1 MDKKSILYILLAIL
15 AFSVFYRVATVPEE
29 KRAPLKY
36 KTGAKSSELGV
47 GSSEFK
53 TGKEDIPRIE
63 LSKLT
68 SAKGKPPAD
77 GVNLFYPFFVKV
89 EPPKPPEPLK
99 PVVPL
104 PLPVDPLEEELKLF
118 RFLGFLEERLPAGR
132 DKRIFLSK
140 GQNIYIVRNGDI
152 IEGRFK
158 VDIKGDVIE
167 VSGIN
172 SEKMVAIPITER

>member
-36 KTGAKSSELGV
+36 KTGAK
-47 GSSEFK
+47 SSEFK

-89 EPPKPPEPLK
+89 EPPKPPEP
-99 PVVPL
+99 VVPL
-104 PLPVDPLEEELKLF
+104 PPPVDPLEEELKLF

-158 VDIKGDVIE
+158 VNIKGGVIE

>member
-1 MDKKSILYILLAIL
+1 MDKQIILYIVLAIL

-47 GSSEFK
+47 QSSEFK

-77 GVNLFYPFFVKV
+77 GVNLFYPFCGRAQRPNPALAG
-89 EPPKPPEPLK
+89 PPRGRDHPEGAGL
-99 PVVPL
+99 
-104 PLPVDPLEEELKLF
+104 LKLF
-118 RFLGFLEERLPAGR
+118 LNR
-132 DKRIFLSK
+132 
-140 GQNIYIVRNGDI
+140 
-152 IEGRFK
+152 
-158 VDIKGDVIE
+158 
-167 VSGIN
+167 
-172 SEKMVAIPITER
+172 

>member
-36 KTGAKSSELGV
+36 KTGTLPAGAGLKKGLDA
-47 GSSEFK
+47 
-53 TGKEDIPRIE
+53 DIPVIEVSRLMSGRI
-63 LSKLT
+63 
-68 SAKGKPPAD
+68 KPPAD

-89 EPPKPPEPLK
+89 EPPKPPEP
-99 PVVPL
+99 VVPM
-104 PLPVDPLEEELKLF
+104 PPHVDPLEEELKLF

>member
-36 KTGAKSSELGV
+36 KTGTLPAGAGLKKGLDA
-47 GSSEFK
+47 
-53 TGKEDIPRIE
+53 DIPVIEVSRLMSGRI
-63 LSKLT
+63 
-68 SAKGKPPAD
+68 KPPAD

-89 EPPKPPEPLK
+89 EPPKPPEP
-99 PVVPL
+99 VVPM
-104 PLPVDPLEEELKLF
+104 PPHVDPLEEELKLF
-118 RFLGFLEERLPAGR
+118 RFLGFLEERLPDGR

-158 VDIKGDVIE
+158 VNIKGGVIE
-167 VSGIN
+167 ISGIN

>member
-36 KTGAKSSELGV
+36 KTGTLPAGAGLKKGLDA
-47 GSSEFK
+47 
-53 TGKEDIPRIE
+53 DIPVIEVSRLMSGRI
-63 LSKLT
+63 
-68 SAKGKPPAD
+68 KPPAD
-77 GVNLFYPFFVKV
+77 GVNLFYPFFIKV
-89 EPPKPPEPLK
+89 EPPKPPEP
-99 PVVPL
+99 VVLL
-104 PLPVDPLEEELKLF
+104 PPPVDPLEEELKLF
-118 RFLGFLEERLPAGR
+118 RFLGFLEERVPAGR

-158 VDIKGDVIE
+158 VNIKGDVIE

>member
-36 KTGAKSSELGV
+36 KTGTLPAGAGLKKGLDA
-47 GSSEFK
+47 
-53 TGKEDIPRIE
+53 DIPVIEVSRLMSGRI
-63 LSKLT
+63 
-68 SAKGKPPAD
+68 KPPAD

-89 EPPKPPEPLK
+89 EPPKPPEP
-99 PVVPL
+99 VVPM
-104 PLPVDPLEEELKLF
+104 PPHVDPLEEELKLF

-158 VDIKGDVIE
+158 INIKGDVIE

>member
-15 AFSVFYRVATVPEE
+15 AFSVFYRAATVPEE

-47 GSSEFK
+47 RSSEFK

-99 PVVPL
+99 PIVPM
-104 PLPVDPLEEELKLF
+104 PPPVDPLEEELKLF

-152 IEGRFK
+152 IEGRFRIG
-158 VDIKGDVIE
+158 VMRNMIE
-167 VSGIN
+167 VVAIDSD
-172 SEKMVAIPITER
+172 KKVAIPIEEK

>member
-89 EPPKPPEPLK
+89 EPPKPPEP
-99 PVVPL
+99 VVLL
-104 PLPVDPLEEELKLF
+104 PPPVDPLEEELKLF
-118 RFLGFLEERLPAGR
+118 RFLGFLEERVPAGR

>member
-36 KTGAKSSELGV
+36 KTGTLPAGAGLKKGLDA
-47 GSSEFK
+47 
-53 TGKEDIPRIE
+53 DIPVIEVSRLMSGRI
-63 LSKLT
+63 
-68 SAKGKPPAD
+68 KPPAD
-77 GVNLFYPFFVKV
+77 GVNLFYPFFIKV
-89 EPPKPPEPLK
+89 EPPKPPEP
-99 PVVPL
+99 VVPL
-104 PLPVDPLEEELKLF
+104 PPPVDPLEEELKLF
-118 RFLGFLEERLPAGR
+118 RFLGFLEERLPDGR

-158 VDIKGDVIE
+158 VNIKGGVIE
-167 VSGIN
+167 ISGIN

>member
-29 KRAPLKY
+29 KRAPFKY

-89 EPPKPPEPLK
+89 EPPKPPEP
-99 PVVPL
+99 VVPL
-104 PLPVDPLEEELKLF
+104 PPPVDPLEEELKLF
-118 RFLGFLEERLPAGR
+118 RFLGFLEERLPDGR

-158 VDIKGDVIE
+158 VNIKGGVIE
-167 VSGIN
+167 ISGIN

>member
-36 KTGAKSSELGV
+36 KTGTLPAGAGLKKGLDTDMPV
-47 GSSEFK
+47 
-53 TGKEDIPRIE
+53 IE
-63 LSKLT
+63 LSRLM
-68 SAKGKPPAD
+68 SGRIKPPAD

-99 PVVPL
+99 PIVPM